1 MGLTLYFMRHGETT
15 FSAKG
20 VYCGALDPELTPDG
34 KEMAEL
40 FAQAYAHT
48 AWTGIFASP
57 MSRTLATARPLAQ
70 RVGLPIETRDG
81 LKEISY
87 GQWEGL
93 SPEEVSL
100 QDHDAYIRW
109 LSDPGW
115 NPPTGGERAVDIAN
129 RSAAV
134 IREIEQRYGSTD
146 GLEPG
151 FAHQILVV
159 SHKATIRIMLCDLL
173 GIDVGR
179 FRDRIAMPVG
189 SVSIVEFLARGPML
203 KALADRSHLPEAL
216 RTRPGN

>member
-34 KEMAEL
+34 KQMAEL
-40 FAQAYAHT
+40 FAKAYSHT

-57 MSRTLATARPLAQ
+57 MLRTLTTARPLADQ
-70 RVGLPIETRDG
+70 VGLPIQTREG

-93 SPEEVSL
+93 SPEEVNL

-134 IREIEQRYGSTD
+134 IREIEQRYGSSD
-146 GLEPG
+146 
-151 FAHQILVV
+151 QILVV

-203 KALADRSHLPEAL
+203 KALADRSHLPETL